1 MDEKSQ
7 SANNEKVILLEDCSE
22 DKLKS
27 GILTLTNKKIV
38 FEKTKGRIVTLSK
51 KLIDEKLEIKFND
64 ISNIKSEGVIIKKL
78 VLTLKNNNI
87 YKFGVL
93 GPGKW
98 VKEIQLQIDKYNN
111 IQEGL
116 SP

>member
-1 MDEKSQ
+1 MDEKPQ
-7 SANNEKVILLEDCSE
+7 SANNEKIILLEDCSE

-51 KLIDEKLEIKFND
+51 KLIDEKMEIKFNE
-64 ISNIKSEGVIIKKL
+64 ISNVKSEGLIIKKL
-78 VLTLKNNNI
+78 VLVLKNSSV

-93 GPGKW
+93 GPGRW
-98 VKEIQLQIDKYNN
+98 VKEIQIQIDKHNN
-111 IQEGL
+111 RQE
-116 SP
+116 

>member
-1 MDEKSQ
+1 MDEKPQ
-7 SANNEKVILLEDCSE
+7 SANNEKIILLEDCSE

-51 KLIDEKLEIKFND
+51 KLIDEKVEIKFNE
-64 ISNIKSEGVIIKKL
+64 ISNVKSEGLIIKKL
-78 VLTLKNNNI
+78 VLVLKNSSV

-93 GPGKW
+93 GPGRW
-98 VKEIQLQIDKYNN
+98 AKEIQIQIDKHNN
-111 IQEGL
+111 RQE
-116 SP
+116 

>member
-1 MDEKSQ
+1 MDEKPQ
-7 SANNEKVILLEDCSE
+7 SANNEKIILLEDCSE

-51 KLIDEKLEIKFND
+51 KLIDEKVEIKFNE
-64 ISNIKSEGVIIKKL
+64 ISNVKSEGLIIKKL
-78 VLTLKNNNI
+78 VLVLKNSSV

-93 GPGKW
+93 GTGRW
-98 VKEIQLQIDKYNN
+98 VKEIQIQIDKHNN
-111 IQEGL
+111 RQE
-116 SP
+116 

>member
-51 KLIDEKLEIKFND
+51 KLIDEKMEIKFNE
-64 ISNIKSEGVIIKKL
+64 ISNVKSEGVIIKKL
-78 VLTLKNNNI
+78 VVALKNNSI

-93 GPGKW
+93 GPGRW
-98 VKEIQLQIDKYNN
+98 VKEIQIQIDKHNN
-111 IQEGL
+111 RQE
-116 SP
+116 

>member
-1 MDEKSQ
+1 MDEKPQ

-27 GILTLTNKKIV
+27 GILTLTKKKIV

-51 KLIDEKLEIKFND
+51 KLIDEKVEIKFNE
-64 ISNIKSEGVIIKKL
+64 ISNVKSEGLIIKKL
-78 VLTLKNNNI
+78 VLVLKNGSV

-93 GPGKW
+93 GPGRW
-98 VKEIQLQIDKYNN
+98 VKEIQIQLDKHNN
-111 IQEGL
+111 RQE
-116 SP
+116 

>member
-1 MDEKSQ
+1 MDERSR
-7 SANNEKVILLEDCSE
+7 SENNEKVILLEDCSE

-51 KLIDEKLEIKFND
+51 KLIDEKVEIKFNE
-64 ISNIKSEGVIIKKL
+64 ISNVKSEGLIIKKL
-78 VLTLKNNNI
+78 VLILKNGSV

-93 GPGKW
+93 GPGRW
-98 VKEIQLQIDKYNN
+98 VKEIQIQLDKHNN
-111 IQEGL
+111 RQE
-116 SP
+116 

>member
-1 MDEKSQ
+1 MDEKPQ

-51 KLIDEKLEIKFND
+51 KLIDEKVEIKFNE
-64 ISNIKSEGVIIKKL
+64 ISIVKSEGLIIKKL
-78 VLTLKNNNI
+78 VLVLKNGSV

-93 GPGKW
+93 GPGRW
-98 VKEIQLQIDKYNN
+98 VKEIQIQLDKHNN
-111 IQEGL
+111 RQE
-116 SP
+116 

>member
-7 SANNEKVILLEDCSE
+7 SANKDKVILLEDCSE
-22 DKLKS
+22 DKLKN

-51 KLIDEKLEIKFND
+51 KLIDEKLEIKFNE
-64 ISNIKSEGVIIKKL
+64 ISNIKSEGIIIKKL
-78 VLTLKNNNI
+78 VVVLINNNT

-93 GPGKW
+93 SPGKW
-98 VKEIQLQIDKYNN
+98 VKEMQIQIERQNDRQK
-111 IQEGL
+111 
-116 SP
+116 

>member
-1 MDEKSQ
+1 MDEKHQ

-27 GILTLTNKKIV
+27 GILTLTNKKII

-51 KLIDEKLEIKFND
+51 KLIDEKVEIKFNE
-64 ISNIKSEGVIIKKL
+64 ISNVKSEGLIIKKL
-78 VLTLKNNNI
+78 VLVLKNSSV

-93 GPGKW
+93 GPGRW
-98 VKEIQLQIDKYNN
+98 SKEIQIQIDKHNN
-111 IQEGL
+111 RQE
-116 SP
+116 

>member
-1 MDEKSQ
+1 MDERSQ

-51 KLIDEKLEIKFND
+51 KLIDEKLEIEFND
-64 ISNIKSEGVIIKKL
+64 ISGIKSEGLIIKKL
-78 VLTLKNNNI
+78 VVALKNNNI

-93 GPGKW
+93 SPGKW
-98 VKEIQLQIDKYNN
+98 VKEIRIQSGTHNN
-111 IQEGL
+111 RHE
-116 SP
+116 

>member
-1 MDEKSQ
+1 MDEKPQ

-51 KLIDEKLEIKFND
+51 KLIDEKVEIKFKE
-64 ISNIKSEGVIIKKL
+64 ISNIKSEGLIIKKL
-78 VLTLKNNNI
+78 VVVLKNSSV

-93 GPGKW
+93 GPGSW
-98 VKEIQLQIDKYNN
+98 VKEIQIQLDKYNN
-111 IQEGL
+111 RQE
-116 SP
+116 